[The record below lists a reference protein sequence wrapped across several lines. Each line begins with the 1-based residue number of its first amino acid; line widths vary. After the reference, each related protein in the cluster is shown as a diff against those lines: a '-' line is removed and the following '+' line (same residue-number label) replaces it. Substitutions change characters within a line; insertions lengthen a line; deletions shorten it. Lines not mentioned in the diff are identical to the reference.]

1 MDDIRNALLTG
12 EGNKLSKKQYK
23 FAVEL
28 EKSRLLQQL
37 IFLTFVSFL
46 IALILFVSLYFDI
59 HNEYK
64 MESTTLTE
72 WGTVF
77 EMKTSASSIHI
88 KLVSSSKRHIKTK
101 QFKTFYKFQQM
112 P

>member
-1 MDDIRNALLTG
+1 MDDIRNALLKG

-46 IALILFVSLYFDI
+46 IACILFVSLYFDI
-59 HNEYK
+59 HN
-64 MESTTLTE
+64 
-72 WGTVF
+72 
-77 EMKTSASSIHI
+77 
-88 KLVSSSKRHIKTK
+88 KTK
-101 QFKTFYKFQQM
+101 HWHSY
-112 P
+112 